1 MMNVKEYANDVNLTI
16 AEIISQAKKLGIKV
30 NTGEDMLSEDDIIM
44 LDNIVNLV
52 STNEEIDLET
62 KEIISEKIESLLD
75 STEYDK
81 TIRKEKLKKKDTNKE
96 NEFQNRK
103 KLMYKSKEKLMSNET
118 DNDNVILYKENM
130 TVNDLALLLGISGTD
145 IIKKLIGMGLMIS
158 LNDAINFENAEIIAL
173 EYQMNLKKEE
183 SRDISNFEQYEIID
197 AAEDLKKRPPVV
209 TIMGHV
215 DHGKTTLLDHIRNS
229 NVVSG
234 ESGGITQHIGA
245 YQIKYQ
251 EDYITFI
258 DTPGH
263 AAFTE
268 MRARG
273 ASVTDIV
280 VIIVAADD
288 GVMPQTK
295 EAIDHAKSAGAP
307 IIVVIN
313 KIDKPN
319 IQTDR
324 IMTALGDLGL
334 LPEEW
339 GGNTPFVKLSAV
351 TGEGVDLLLETIL
364 AISEVENYKANPN
377 RYAVGSVI
385 ESRLDKNIG
394 GIVTLLVQN
403 GTLRLGD
410 PITVGTTYG
419 KVRTMK
425 NDLGVDILSCLPST
439 PVSITG
445 LNDVPSAGDKFMA
458 FEKESVAKEVA
469 LKRLENEKES
479 KNIRKAVNFDE
490 LFSHIQ
496 SGNKEIN
503 VILKAD
509 VRGSEEAVKNALEK
523 IVVEDVKVKVIR
535 SGVGNITESDVVLAS
550 ASNAIIIGFNVS
562 PSSITKEVAK
572 GYDVEIRLYNIIYKL
587 VEEMELAMKGML
599 DPEFEEK
606 ELGEAEIQKLF
617 KFSKVGTIAGCLVRE
632 GMIKDKS
639 RVRVIRDGIVIFDG
653 MISSVQREKN
663 SIKEVKKGLECGIT
677 IDKFNDLKEGDIL
690 AAYEIVEV
698 KR

>member
-16 AEIISQAKKLGIKV
+16 AEIISQAKKLGINV

>member
-62 KEIISEKIESLLD
+62 KEIISEKIEILLD

-130 TVNDLALLLGISGTD
+130 TVNDLALLLGINGTD

-307 IIVVIN
+307 IIVAIN

-458 FEKESVAKEVA
+458 FEKENVAKEVA

-653 MISSVQREKN
+653 MISSVQREKT
-663 SIKEVKKGLECGIT
+663 VLKK
-677 IDKFNDLKEGDIL
+677 
-690 AAYEIVEV
+690 
-698 KR
+698 